1 MNPAINEN
9 YEELFLSRTPLLD
22 VRAPCEFQQGAFPG
36 AINLPLMDDSERH
49 AVGLCYKEQGPQA
62 AVALGHELVSG
73 QLRDTRIQSWIDW
86 VLRHPEGQVYCFR
99 GGMRSATVQRWLEE
113 AGYPIPRI
121 RGGYKAMR
129 RYLLDR
135 LERAASETSLILVSG
150 RTGSGKTRVI
160 ESLDRAIDLEGLAR
174 HRGSAF
180 GRRPG
185 GQPTQID
192 FENGLAIAWLQLQ
205 SRDAVAKTQPVI
217 LEDES
222 KLIGHRLIPP
232 PLFQRMTTAPRV
244 VIDEPLESRVRV
256 TLEDYVLSPLDE
268 YARFHGPDRA
278 PERLGEELLSS
289 IDRIR
294 NRLGGQRHAQLRQIL
309 QGALQQQERTGST
322 DAHEAWIRALLVDY
336 YDPLYAHGA
345 QRRAGIAP
353 ILFTGT
359 RAEVHE
365 FLATSADRSA
375 QRRQEAG

>member
-1 MNPAINEN
+1 MNRAINEN
-9 YEELFLSRTPLLD
+9 YAEIFRSRTPLLD

-36 AINLPLMDDSERH
+36 AINLPLLDDTERH
-49 AVGLCYKEQGPQA
+49 TVGLCYKEQGPQA
-62 AVALGHELVSG
+62 AVALGHELISG
-73 QLRDTRIQSWIDW
+73 QLRETRIQSWVDW
-86 VLRHPEGQVYCFR
+86 VLRYPEGQVYCFR

-113 AGYPIPRI
+113 AGYPIPRV

-129 RYLLDR
+129 RYLLDG
-135 LERAASETSLILVSG
+135 LERVASLAPLILVSG

-205 SRDAVAKTQPVI
+205 SGDAVATTQPVI

-232 PLFQRMTTAPRV
+232 ALFQRMTTAPRV

-268 YARFHGPDRA
+268 YARFHGPDQA

-289 IDRIR
+289 LDRIR
-294 NRLGGQRHAQLRQIL
+294 NRLGGKRHVQLRQIL
-309 QGALQQQERTGST
+309 QDALHEQRRTGSAE
-322 DAHEAWIRALLVDY
+322 AHAEWIRALLVDY
-336 YDPLYAHGA
+336 YDPLYAHAA
-345 QRRAGIAP
+345 QRREGIAP

-359 RAEVHE
+359 RAEVQE
-365 FLATSADRSA
+365 RLAAPVEGSA
-375 QRRQEAG
+375 QRLHGPG

>member
-1 MNPAINEN
+1 MNPVINEN
-9 YEELFLSRTPLLD
+9 YEELFLTRTPLLD

-36 AINLPLMDDSERH
+36 AINLPLLDDRERH

-73 QLRDTRIQSWIDW
+73 ELRDTRIQSWVDW
-86 VLRHPEGQVYCFR
+86 VVRHPEGQVYCFR

-129 RYLLDR
+129 RYLLES
-135 LERAASETSLILVSG
+135 LERAAGQASLILVSG

-160 ESLDRAIDLEGLAR
+160 ESLERAIDLEGLAR

-185 GQPTQID
+185 GQPSQIN

-205 SRDAVAKTQPVI
+205 SGDAVPTTEPVI

-268 YARFHGPDRA
+268 YARFHGTEGA

-289 IDRIR
+289 LDRIR
-294 NRLGGQRHAQLRQIL
+294 NRLGGQRHAQLRRIL
-309 QGALQQQERTGST
+309 QDALREQQRTGSAE
-322 DAHEAWIRALLVDY
+322 AHEAWIRALLVDY
-336 YDPLYAHGA
+336 YDPLYAHAA

-353 ILFTGT
+353 LLFTGT
-359 RAEVHE
+359 RAEVRE
-365 FLATSADRSA
+365 FLVAPAERSA
-375 QRRQEAG
+375 RQRQKAG